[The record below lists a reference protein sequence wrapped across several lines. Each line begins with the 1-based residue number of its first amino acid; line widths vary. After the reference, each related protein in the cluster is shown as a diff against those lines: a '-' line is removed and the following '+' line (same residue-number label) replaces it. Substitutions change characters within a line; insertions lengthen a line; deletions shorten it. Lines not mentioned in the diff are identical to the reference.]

1 MERALHGS
9 GEACPIDIRRAGGM
23 ARARRAFRT
32 SVEELNMKTSHPLL
46 VALFAASV
54 SFALVGCDLFDSGG
68 SKKSSTRT
76 TRRSDDGTV
85 ISSGGASRGDAR
97 GTESIPSRADR
108 VAEGTDQR
116 LTYTAPTDGTLYVY
130 DASDKKLLFSGP
142 LYRNEEFLLNPTG
155 NVIDVNGR
163 KAGTYNL
170 HTDHRYELYFDR
182 DSASRD
188 SRRSS
193 DRF

>member
-1 MERALHGS
+1 
-9 GEACPIDIRRAGGM
+9 
-23 ARARRAFRT
+23 
-32 SVEELNMKTSHPLL
+32 MKTRHPLL
-46 VALFAASV
+46 AALFAASL
-54 SFALVGCDLFDSGG
+54 SFALVGCDMFDSGG

-85 ISSGGASRGDAR
+85 ISSGSSSSRGDAR
-97 GTESIPSRADR
+97 GTASIPSRADR

-116 LTYTAPTDGTLYVY
+116 LIYTAPTDGTLYVY
-130 DASDKKLLFSGP
+130 DASDRKLLFSGP

-182 DSASRD
+182 DSSLRD
-188 SRRSS
+188 GRRSS